1 MYRNG
6 FVASLRVGEKSC
18 EENDGKVRMPFGS
31 EYLIFLKNKNDKDC
45 VCDIY
50 VDGKRIGQHE
60 LIIRAHSDYLLERF
74 IGESLTSGQRF
85 KFVPL
90 TGDEVSDKKNPE
102 NGIIEARF
110 YPARSYDWRTV
121 RKPDPLIIE
130 KHIYHHEDHY
140 YHPPYYYRP
149 YYPYPI
155 WYYVGDPN
163 PNWNGTIV
171 SSGGGGTT
179 TNCTLGIA
187 DTTDNKCSMTF
198 DSTSL
203 NYASG
208 MDSKGIVED
217 AAAKLAVQQEEAG
230 ATVGGSESRQVF
242 GEADIDVDRSVVTV
256 IKLKIVGYSA
266 EEDIEEQKGFCGKC
280 GMKIPSEGDKFCR
293 NCGEKIR

>member
-1 MYRNG
+1 MYRSG
-6 FVASLRVGEKSC
+6 YVASVRCK
-18 EENDGKVRMPFGS
+18 GKNFEGDTIRLPFDA
-31 EYLIFLKNKNDKDC
+31 EYSIFLKNKNDRDC

-50 VDGKRIGQHE
+50 VDGKRIGKHE

-90 TGDEVSDKKNPE
+90 AGDEVSDKKNPE

-121 RKPDPLIIE
+121 SKPDPLIIE

-140 YHPPYYYRP
+140 YPAPHIYHP

-163 PNWNGTIV
+163 PNW
-171 SSGGGGTT
+171 SGTT
-179 TNCTLGIA
+179 TNCTLGTA

-198 DSTSL
+198 DSSSL
-203 NYASG
+203 KYESSL
-208 MDSKGIVED
+208 DSKGIVENVFS
-217 AAAKLAVQQEEAG
+217 KLNIQQEEAG

-242 GEADIDVDRSVVTV
+242 GTADIDIDRSVVTI
-256 IKLKIVGYSA
+256 IKLKIVGYST
-266 EEDIEEQKGFCGKC
+266 EEDIEELKGFCGKC
-280 GMKIPSEGDKFCR
+280 GTKLSSESDKFCR
-293 NCGEKIR
+293 NCGEKIK